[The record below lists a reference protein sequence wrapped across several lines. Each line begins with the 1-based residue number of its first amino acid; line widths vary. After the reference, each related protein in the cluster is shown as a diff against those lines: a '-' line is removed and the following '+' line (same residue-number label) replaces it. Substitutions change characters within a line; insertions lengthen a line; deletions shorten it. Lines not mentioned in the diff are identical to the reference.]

1 MEDSSMK
8 RAHVLAAALAALLLV
23 PALAEARDRRA
34 SPEEIL
40 RNPRLLA
47 RYLKLTEAQQA
58 QAEPLFTALNNSLR
72 AIHEQEKT
80 VREQLAAELAKPSPD
95 ACTAG
100 GYVVQI
106 KGFATQAAAA
116 LRTFDTAFSAILTPE
131 QLAKYN
137 ALKELAGRGGRG

>member
-1 MEDSSMK
+1 MK

-23 PALAEARDRRA
+23 PAVAEAQQRDRRP
-34 SPEEIL
+34 SPQEIL
-40 RNPRLLA
+40 RSPRLLA
-47 RYLKLTEAQQA
+47 RYLNLSDAQKT
-58 QAEPLFTALNNSLR
+58 QAEALFTTLNNSLR
-72 AIHEQEKT
+72 AIHEQEKR

-106 KGFATQAAAA
+106 KGFAEQTAAA

-131 QLAKYN
+131 QLARYE
-137 ALKELAGRGGRG
+137 ALKDLAGRGGRN

>member
-1 MEDSSMK
+1 MK

-23 PALAEARDRRA
+23 PAIAEAARRP
-34 SPEEIL
+34 SPQEIL
-40 RNPRLLA
+40 HSPRLLA
-47 RYLKLTEAQQA
+47 RYLNLTDAQKA
-58 QAEPLFTALNNSLR
+58 QAEPLFTTLNTTLR
-72 AIHEQEKT
+72 SIHEQEKQ
-80 VREQLAAELAKPSPD
+80 VREQLVAELAKPSPD

-106 KGFATQAAAA
+106 DGFVGQAAAA

>member
-1 MEDSSMK
+1 MK
-8 RAHVLAAALAALLLV
+8 RAHVFAAALAALLLV
-23 PALAEARDRRA
+23 PALAQAARGGRP

-47 RYLKLTEAQQA
+47 RYLDLTEAQQTQA
-58 QAEPLFTALNNSLR
+58 QALFNTLNTSLR
-72 AIHEQEKT
+72 SIHEQEKQ

-106 KGFATQAAAA
+106 KGFAEQAAAA
-116 LRTFDTAFSAILTPE
+116 LRTFDTAFAAILTPE

>member
-1 MEDSSMK
+1 MK

-23 PALAEARDRRA
+23 PAIAEAARDRRP
-34 SPEEIL
+34 SPQEIL
-40 RNPRLLA
+40 HSPRLLA
-47 RYLKLTEAQQA
+47 RYLNLTDAQKA
-58 QAEPLFTALNNSLR
+58 QVEPLFTTLNNTLR
-72 AIHEQEKT
+72 SIHEQEKQ
-80 VREQLAAELAKPSPD
+80 VREQLVAELAKPSPD

-106 KGFATQAAAA
+106 DGFVGQAAAA

>member
-1 MEDSSMK
+1 MK

-23 PALAEARDRRA
+23 PAIAEAAQRR
-34 SPEEIL
+34 PTPQEIL
-40 RNPRLLA
+40 HSPRLLA
-47 RYLKLTEAQQA
+47 RYLNLTDAQQA
-58 QAEPLFTALNNSLR
+58 QAQPLFTTLGNTLR
-72 AIHEQEKT
+72 SINEQEKR
-80 VREQLAAELAKPSPD
+80 VREQLATELAKPTPD

-106 KGFATQAAAA
+106 DGFVEQAAAA

-137 ALKELAGRGGRG
+137 ALKELAGRGPRS